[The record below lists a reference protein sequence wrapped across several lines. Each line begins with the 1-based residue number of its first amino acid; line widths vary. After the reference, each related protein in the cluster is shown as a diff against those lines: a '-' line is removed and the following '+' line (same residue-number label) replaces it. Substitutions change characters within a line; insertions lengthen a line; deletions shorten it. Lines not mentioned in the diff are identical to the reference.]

1 MFNVQQITSRLSMMS
16 DAQLAQYARL
26 HKDDPYILPMAAAE
40 AKRRQQTRQ
49 GAAGQQAMQEG
60 QKPTIADQN
69 VAAMQLPEDQGIGVL
84 PAQNIEGMADGGIA
98 GYAEGKKVFDPDKY
112 IGNPNVEKF
121 LAYINAYEG
130 NPQANHLVGFR
141 KFESLE
147 DHPRQAVKFNKKGD
161 KSTAAGMY
169 QLLSRTWDEQKKKLG
184 LEDFSPENQKRAAIG
199 LLKDRGAL
207 QAVVNGDFETAKKKA
222 AKVWAS
228 IPGSTIGE
236 ATGQRARFKPQAE
249 AMLKTPTPSPTR
261 MVERE
266 QKPVKLLPSTELAQ
280 AREPSLARRIFDMLP
295 FSSATAADVV
305 PRADDLKARVAA
317 AKAAYKDRFG
327 TEMPITSEARTR
339 AEQQKLYDDWKAGK
353 PGVYKPVN
361 PADYPGRKMFHEDA
375 VDISKKVPESFLKEF
390 GLHRPIKGDPVH
402 AVAMR
407 DWQPPAMAKTAPK
420 AEPKVVAQRP
430 PEPKR
435 DTSGLP
441 SLISSAQAGE
451 LPKPKT
457 RQVAVEGMA
466 GPASTG
472 MAGLPLSEESK
483 RLMGAAPTPAPKAA
497 TTVDE
502 TVFTPEGTPLIAP
515 PGGPDTKAPVTALLT
530 GTADVLLGIPEA
542 IADVVT
548 QDYYVATGQS
558 ATEARKAA
566 QNNPIVQAAGML
578 RSGKW
583 FGVENDPAYRKDPLS
598 VIASLPALGV
608 EGIAKKF
615 NIDNDA
621 AQLALNNALV
631 FAPAIGKVKQVQY
644 NLPKLP
650 GKEPPTLTPEL
661 AQNAVKQALD
671 EVRAAEAKT
680 EAPRLGAPTTETP
693 GAVRVTPEGIGVL
706 PTGEAAASTK
716 AGLAGLAEDQLALS
730 AARRKLAEAEAVAAA
745 ASKTPGTKT
754 LAERFGALPFTSR
767 AAVPYGALAATTDVS
782 GRGAEP
788 EVQYPDISEN
798 MYPTERPKP
807 DAEAAPTITPD
818 KLDAAKAVAEE
829 VAPKTGGLANEDI
842 LTMGLNM
849 MMAQPG
855 QPGGALSQL
864 ASNIGRSGIATLQSR
879 REREK
884 LEQERSY
891 KDLYGK
897 YLKAQ
902 MDQFGREPEDI
913 RSLRLLSSDPK
924 LMQALARKQIYADI
938 TGAQARLIGEFQ
950 KARNINPM
958 MTWDEFIRDVPQEYL
973 PGGGVAMGFP
983 QGVTVTR
990 RPE

>member
-26 HKDDPYILPMAAAE
+26 HKDDPYILPLASAE
-40 AKRRQQTRQ
+40 AKRRQQDRLA
-49 GAAGQQAMQEG
+49 AAGQQAMQEG

-98 GYAEGKKVFDPDKY
+98 GYAEGKNVFDPDKY
-112 IGNPNVEKF
+112 LTNPNVQKF
-121 LAYINAYEG
+121 LAYINTYEG

-141 KFESLE
+141 KFDSLK
-147 DHPRQAVKFNKKGD
+147 DHPRTPVKFNKKGD

-169 QLLSRTWDEQKKKLG
+169 QLLGKTWDEQKKKMG
-184 LEDFSPENQKRAAIG
+184 LEDFSPQNQQRAAIG
-199 LLKDRGAL
+199 VLKQTGAL
-207 QAVVNGDFETAKKKA
+207 EHVIKGDFEAAKEKAKKA
-222 AKVWAS
+222 WAS
-228 IPGSTIGE
+228 LPGSTIG
-236 ATGQRARFKPQAE
+236 AKTGQKAQFKPQAE
-249 AMLKTPTPSPTR
+249 AMLQDR
-261 MVERE
+261 
-266 QKPVKLLPSTELAQ
+266 PVVAAKDEKEVPMSK
-280 AREPSLARRIFDMLP
+280 RIFDLLP
-295 FSSATAADVV
+295 IGAAGASEIV

-317 AKAAYKDRFG
+317 ARAAYKDRFG

-353 PGVYKPVN
+353 PGIYKPVN
-361 PADYPGRKMFHEDA
+361 PADYPGRQTFHEDA
-375 VDISKKVPESFLKEF
+375 VDISRKVPESFLKEF

-407 DWQPPAMAKTAPK
+407 DWQPPAMAKAEPK

-435 DTSGLP
+435 DSSGLP

-472 MAGLPLSEESK
+472 MAGIPLSEESK

-502 TVFTPEGTPLIAP
+502 TVFTPEGIPLVAP
-515 PGGPDTKAPVTALLT
+515 PGGPDTKAPTTALLT

-615 NIDNDA
+615 GIDNDA

-829 VAPKTGGLANEDI
+829 VAPKTGGLSNEDYV
-842 LTMGLNM
+842 TMGLNM

-855 QPGGALSQL
+855 QPGGELSQL
-864 ASNIGRSGIATLQSR
+864 LSNVGRSGIATLGAR

-884 LEQERSY
+884 LEQERAY
-891 KDLYGK
+891 KDIYSK

-902 MDQFGREPEDI
+902 TEQFGREPEEVRTIRALDKDPGLFDRYLQMRGASVKAALVRSWTDRSKDPLLGPEFLKQYPTVESYLASSGYGNVDI
-913 RSLRLLSSDPK
+913 GPRAAEALK
-924 LMQALARKQIYADI
+924 LY
-938 TGAQARLIGEFQ
+938 
-950 KARNINPM
+950 P
-958 MTWDEFIRDVPQEYL
+958 
-973 PGGGVAMGFP
+973 
-983 QGVTVTR
+983 
-990 RPE
+990 

>member
-26 HKDDPYILPMAAAE
+26 HKDDPYILPLASAE

-49 GAAGQQAMQEG
+49 GTAGQQAMQ
-60 QKPTIADQN
+60 QATQPTIADQN
-69 VAAMQLPEDQGIGVL
+69 IASMQLPEDQGIGVL

-98 GYAEGKKVFDPDKY
+98 GYAEGGVAGYAEGKNVFDPDKY
-112 IGNPNVEKF
+112 LTNPNVQKF
-121 LAYINAYEG
+121 LAYINTYEG
-130 NPQANHLVGFR
+130 NPKANELVGFR
-141 KFESLE
+141 KFASLE
-147 DHPRQAVKFNKKGD
+147 DHPRTPIKFNKKGD

-169 QLLSRTWDEQKKKLG
+169 QLLGKTWDEQKKKMG
-184 LEDFSPENQKRAAIG
+184 LNDFSPQNQQRAAIG
-199 LLKDRGAL
+199 VLKQTGAL
-207 QAVVNGDFETAKKKA
+207 EHVVKGDFEAAKEKAKKA
-222 AKVWAS
+222 WAS
-228 IPGSTIGE
+228 LPGSTIG
-236 ATGQRARFKPQAE
+236 AKTGQKAQFKPQAE
-249 AMLKTPTPSPTR
+249 AMLQDR
-261 MVERE
+261 
-266 QKPVKLLPSTELAQ
+266 PVVAAKDEKEVPMSK
-280 AREPSLARRIFDMLP
+280 RIFDLLP
-295 FSSATAADVV
+295 IGAAGAAEVV
-305 PRADDLKARVAA
+305 PRADDFKARVAA
-317 AKAAYKDRFG
+317 ARAAHKERFG
-327 TEMPITSEARTR
+327 KDLPITSEARTR

-353 PGVYKPVN
+353 PGIYRPVN
-361 PADYPGRKMFHEDA
+361 PADYPGRKTFHEDA
-375 VDISKKVPESFLKEF
+375 VDISKSVPESFLKEF

-407 DWQPPAMAKTAPK
+407 DWQPPALAKAEPK

-430 PEPKR
+430 PEPTR

-441 SLISSAQAGE
+441 SIISSAQAGE

-457 RQVAVEGMA
+457 KQVAVEGMA

-472 MAGLPLSEESK
+472 ITGLPLSDESK

-497 TTVDE
+497 TAAPVADDTMY
-502 TVFTPEGTPLIAP
+502 TSEGIPLIAP
-515 PGGPDTKAPVTALLT
+515 PGGPDTKAPTTALLT
-530 GTADVLLGIPEA
+530 GTADLLLGIPEA
-542 IADVVT
+542 ITDVIT
-548 QDYYVATGQS
+548 QDYYVATGKS
-558 ATEARKAA
+558 ATEARAAA
-566 QNNPIVQAAGML
+566 QNNPAVQAAGML

-615 NIDNDA
+615 GIDNDA

-631 FAPAIGKVKQVQY
+631 FAPVIGKVKQVQY

-650 GKEPPTLTPEL
+650 GKEPPTLTPDL

-671 EVRAAEAKT
+671 EVRAAETKT
-680 EAPRLGAPTTETP
+680 EAPRLPAPTTETP
-693 GAVRVTPEGIGVL
+693 GAVRVTPEGVGVL
-706 PTGEAAASTK
+706 PTGEAAASKK

-745 ASKTPGTKT
+745 SSKVPGKT

-782 GRGAEP
+782 GRGAETP

-798 MYPTERPKP
+798 MYPTEQPKP
-807 DAEAAPTITPD
+807 EAAPTITPD
-818 KLDAAKAVAEE
+818 KLAEAKEVAEE
-829 VAPKTGGLANEDI
+829 VAPKTSGLSNEDYV
-842 LTMGLNM
+842 TMGLNM

-864 ASNIGRSGIATLQSR
+864 ASNVGRSGIATLGAR

-891 KDLYGK
+891 KDIYSK

-902 MDQFGREPEDI
+902 TEQFGREPEDI
-913 RSLRLLSSDPK
+913 RSLRALSSDPK
-924 LMQALARKQIYADI
+924 LMQALAKKQVYNDI

-950 KARNINPM
+950 KARLMNPM
-958 MTWDEFIRDVPQEYL
+958 MTWDEFIRNVPQEYL

-983 QGVTVTR
+983 QGVSVTR

>member
-49 GAAGQQAMQEG
+49 GVAGQQAMQ
-60 QKPTIADQN
+60 QATQPTIADQN
-69 VAAMQLPEDQGIGVL
+69 IASMQLPEDQGIGVL

-121 LAYINAYEG
+121 LAYINTYEG
-130 NPQANHLVGFR
+130 SPQANHLVGFR

-147 DHPRQAVKFNKKGD
+147 DHPRTPVKFNKKGD
-161 KSTAAGMY
+161 KSTAAGSY
-169 QLLSRTWDEQKKKLG
+169 QLLSRTWDEQKRKLG
-184 LEDFSPENQKRAAIG
+184 LTDFSPENQKRAAIG
-199 LLKDRGAL
+199 LLKDRGVL
-207 QAVVNGDFETAKKKA
+207 QAVVNGDFDTAKKKA

-236 ATGQRARFKPQAE
+236 ATGQKARFKPQAE
-249 AMLKTPTPSPTR
+249 AILKTPTPSPTR
-261 MVERE
+261 MVERD
-266 QKPVKLLPSTELAQ
+266 QAPVKLLPSTQMAEAK
-280 AREPSLARRIFDMLP
+280 EPSLSRRIFDMLP
-295 FSSATAADVV
+295 FSSAVASDVV
-305 PRADDLKARVAA
+305 PRADDFKARVAA
-317 AKAAYKDRFG
+317 ARAAHKERFG
-327 TEMPITSEARTR
+327 KDLPITSEARTR

-353 PGVYKPVN
+353 PGIYRPVN
-361 PADYPGRKMFHEDA
+361 PADYPGRKTFHEDA
-375 VDISKKVPESFLKEF
+375 VDISKSVPESFLKEF

-407 DWQPPAMAKTAPK
+407 DWQPPALAKAEPK

-441 SLISSAQAGE
+441 SIISSAQAGE

-457 RQVAVEGMA
+457 KQVAVEGMA

-472 MAGLPLSEESK
+472 ITGLPLSDESK

-497 TTVDE
+497 TAAPVADDTMY
-502 TVFTPEGTPLIAP
+502 TSEGIPLIAP
-515 PGGPDTKAPVTALLT
+515 PGGPDTKAPTTALLT
-530 GTADVLLGIPEA
+530 GTADLLLGIPEA
-542 IADVVT
+542 ITDVIT
-548 QDYYVATGQS
+548 QDYYVATGKS
-558 ATEARKAA
+558 ATEARAAA
-566 QNNPIVQAAGML
+566 QNNPAVQAAGML

-598 VIASLPALGV
+598 VIVSLPALGV

-621 AQLALNNALV
+621 ALLALNNALV
-631 FAPAIGKVKQVQY
+631 FAPVIGKVKQVQY

-650 GKEPPTLTPEL
+650 GKEPPTLTPDL

-671 EVRAAEAKT
+671 EVRAAETKT
-680 EAPRLGAPTTETP
+680 EAPRLPAPTTETP
-693 GAVRVTPEGIGVL
+693 GAVRVTPEGVGVL
-706 PTGEAAASTK
+706 PTGEAAASKK

-745 ASKTPGTKT
+745 SSKVPGKT

-782 GRGAEP
+782 GRGAETP

-798 MYPTERPKP
+798 MYPTEQPKP
-807 DAEAAPTITPD
+807 EAAPTITPE
-818 KLDAAKAVAEE
+818 KIEAAKELGQQVL
-829 VAPKTGGLANEDI
+829 PKTGGLSNEDYV
-842 LTMGLNM
+842 TMGLNM

-864 ASNIGRSGIATLQSR
+864 ASNVGRSGIATLQAR

-891 KDLYGK
+891 KDIYSQ

-902 MDQFGREPEDI
+902 TAQFGREPEEVRTI
-913 RSLRLLSSDPK
+913 RALDKDPGLFDRYLQIRGASVKAALVRSWTDRSKDPLLGPEFLKQYPTVESYLASSGYGNVDTNPRVAEALK
-924 LMQALARKQIYADI
+924 LY
-938 TGAQARLIGEFQ
+938 
-950 KARNINPM
+950 P
-958 MTWDEFIRDVPQEYL
+958 
-973 PGGGVAMGFP
+973 
-983 QGVTVTR
+983 
-990 RPE
+990 